1 MRDFRCCCGQ
11 QVFFENTLCLNCK
24 RELGFEPERGELM
37 ALRADS
43 VGRLMSE
50 SGEAFRYCRNA
61 VDYGACNWLLPFE
74 SHDPYCRSCR
84 LNEVVPDL
92 SKPGNVHDWAKLEAG
107 KRHLIYTLLQLGLP
121 VSGRAEKGE
130 GGLRFAF
137 LEDARFNAEVTESF
151 IATGHASGLITLN
164 LAEADDT
171 YREHTRK
178 QLGEYHRT
186 VVGHFR
192 HESGHYYYDVFVRH
206 SNWQEEFRTLFGDP
220 DIDYVEALNQHYR
233 DGPPMDWPESYI
245 SAYAQA
251 HPLEDWA
258 ETWAHYLHMRDTLET
273 AYAFAVHPVAPQ
285 YQDLDQLVASWQQL
299 TVALNALNRS
309 MGLPDAYPF
318 VLTNAVVAKLRL
330 VHLVIAAAS

>member
-11 QVFFENTLCLNCK
+11 QIFFENTLCLSCR
-24 RELGFEPERGELM
+24 RELGFDPERGEML

-43 VGRLMSE
+43 VGRLISE
-50 SGEAFRYCRNA
+50 TGEAFRYCRNA
-61 VDYGACNWLLPFE
+61 IDYGACNWLLPYE
-74 SHDPYCRSCR
+74 SQDPYCRSCR
-84 LNEVVPDL
+84 LNQVVPDL
-92 SKPGNVHDWAKLEAG
+92 SKPGNVGDWTKLEAG
-107 KRHLIYTLLQLGLP
+107 KRHLIYTLMQLGLP

-130 GGLRFAF
+130 GGLSFAF

-171 YREHTRK
+171 YREQTRK

-186 VVGHFR
+186 IVGHFR
-192 HESGHYYYDVFVRH
+192 HESGHYYYDLFVRH
-206 SNWQEEFRTLFGDP
+206 SDWQGEFRALFGDP
-220 DIDYVEALNQHYR
+220 DIDYSEALKRHYS
-233 DGPPMDWPESYI
+233 DGASGNWPEAYI

-273 AYAFAVHPVAPQ
+273 AHAFAVHPDAPQ
-285 YQDLDQLVASWQQL
+285 QQDLDELVASWQKL

-330 VHLVIAAAS
+330 VHRVIAAAS

>member
-1 MRDFRCCCGQ
+1 M
-11 QVFFENTLCLNCK
+11 
-24 RELGFEPERGELM
+24 GFEPERGEML

-43 VGRLMSE
+43 VGRLIGE
-50 SGEAFRYCRNA
+50 TGEAFRYCRNA

-74 SHDPYCRSCR
+74 SQDPYCRSCR
-84 LNEVVPDL
+84 LNQVVPDL
-92 SKPGNVHDWAKLEAG
+92 SKPGNVRDWAKLEAG
-107 KRHLIYTLLQLGLP
+107 KRHLIYSLMQLGLP
-121 VSGRAEKGE
+121 VSDRAEKGE
-130 GGLRFAF
+130 GGLSFAF

-171 YREHTRK
+171 YREQTRK

-186 VVGHFR
+186 IIGHFR
-192 HESGHYYYDVFVRH
+192 HESGHYYYDLLVH
-206 SNWQEEFRTLFGDP
+206 HGDWQEQFRTLFGNP
-220 DIDYVEALNQHYR
+220 DIDYAEALNKHYR
-233 DGPPMDWPESYI
+233 EGTPGNWAEGFI

-273 AYAFAVHPVAPQ
+273 AHAFALHPYDPKQ
-285 YQDLDQLVASWQQL
+285 QDLEKLVANWQQL

-330 VHLVIAAAS
+330 VHRVIVTAS